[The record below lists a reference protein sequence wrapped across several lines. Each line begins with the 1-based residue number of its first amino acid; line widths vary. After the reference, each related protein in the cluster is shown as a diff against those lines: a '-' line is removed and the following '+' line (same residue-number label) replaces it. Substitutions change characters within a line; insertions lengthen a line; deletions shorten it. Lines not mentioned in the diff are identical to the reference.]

1 MVRVDM
7 SSNIDTLT
15 PATGVADV
23 APVASVDPLTD
34 ETPPRAEPPAELPS
48 SATATPEEYI
58 ALVEERLRAEA
69 HLATE
74 PLMQLDLAVHEGTV
88 QAQKLVEK
96 YATEQAA
103 EDAARD
109 KAGTT
114 RVDHDAITREVA
126 ARRADEDAAALRRIH
141 ERAVNEAAD
150 AAARATVAD
159 GTNHYEAAQRAESAR
174 ATDEA
179 AAQKRVIERA
189 AEDAAAE
196 AAEAATRQ
204 HLDVKA

>member
-7 SSNIDTLT
+7 SSNLDTLT

-23 APVASVDPLTD
+23 APVASVEPLTD
-34 ETPPRAEPPAELPS
+34 ENPPKPEPLVELPS
-48 SATATPEEYI
+48 SATATPEEYV

-74 PLMQLDLAVHEGTV
+74 PLMLLDLAVHEGTV

-96 YATEQAA
+96 YAVEQAA

-114 RVDHDAITREVA
+114 RADHDAITREVA
-126 ARRADEDAAALRRIH
+126 ARRADEDAAALQRINQ
-141 ERAVNEAAD
+141 RADNEAAD
-150 AAARATVAD
+150 AITRGIVAD
-159 GTNHYEAAQRAESAR
+159 TADHYEAAQSAASAR
-174 ATDEA
+174 AADEA
-179 AAQKRVIERA
+179 TAQQRVIDRA
-189 AEDAAAE
+189 NEDAAVE
-196 AAEAATRQ
+196 AAEAATKP